1 MCISDLDKV
10 SGRELRKCVHEIT
23 DFLYKE
29 SEGFNDWYMTLN
41 LKEEKLL
48 DDKLFNI
55 LNRRINKHK
64 FKKDE

>member
-1 MCISDLDKV
+1 MSIRDLDVVTKL
-10 SGRELRKCVHEIT
+10 ELRKCVAELT
-23 DFLYKE
+23 DFLYEE
-29 SEGFNDWYMTLN
+29 SEGFNEWYMTLN